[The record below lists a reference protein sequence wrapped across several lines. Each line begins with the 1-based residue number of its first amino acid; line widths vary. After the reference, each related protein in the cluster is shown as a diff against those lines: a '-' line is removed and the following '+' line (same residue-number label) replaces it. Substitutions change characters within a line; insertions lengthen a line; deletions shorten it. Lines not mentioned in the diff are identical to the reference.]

1 MSGAFAET
9 ISTNT
14 THSSAKTYSGDVIV
28 NRGVTL
34 TITTT
39 DTVKINGNLIND
51 GGTIVVDAGILIVN
65 GNVTNRTVSTGYT
78 YNTFSTVTTYQRRN
92 GSSYV
97 DSGFPETNPQNND
110 RKYVIE
116 KSRTINIGNI
126 VVSNGGKININGD
139 FSNNAASIAIETT
152 ASEAISSVTVHGN
165 LTNTETTISFTEKT
179 KTTQYTYDSYWRDW
193 NRDYGYP
200 QEQNETKSFVS
211 NITLT
216 NGYLLV
222 DGNLKLEDNSTI
234 TFAGSG
240 IGDDVKSTLRVG
252 NINGAEGNVSQSENA
267 VITLASSGA
276 KGVMVVQGVYDDA
289 TNVNSAT
296 YHPWYMEDDELVVL
310 EDFSFYV
317 NSYNSTFFQTTLTT
331 LNNQYDSFNEG
342 NLWYLT
348 EDKEQW
354 ERENRN
360 KGWFYDPWKRNDKW
374 IDYISSTAYRTRMNT
389 FFTEAIAYYG
399 DEEIL
404 STLASLKEDG
414 NLADE
419 IENISS
425 SISSLLPI
433 ELTSFTATATDY
445 GFAFNWVTASE
456 VENDYFTL
464 EYSID
469 GVDFNEIDY
478 VHGAGTTSETS
489 EYEYRWDEAPEF
501 DVVYFRLKQTDYNGE
516 YSYSDVIAASRK
528 KSSGANG
535 TFRYGPL
542 NLQIVDGELRYIQK

>member
-14 THSSAKTYSGDVIV
+14 TLSSAKTYSGNVTV
-28 NRGVTL
+28 TRGVTL

-39 DTVKINGNLIND
+39 DTVKINGNLINN
-51 GGTIVVDAGILIVN
+51 GGTIVVNGGILIVN
-65 GNVTNRTVSTGYT
+65 GNVTNTSVSTAA
-78 YNTFSTVTTYQRRN
+78 YNTFSTVTTYQRRIGN
-92 GSSYV
+92 SYV
-97 DSGFPETNPQNND
+97 DSELPKTNPQSND
-110 RKYVIE
+110 RKYVVE
-116 KSRTINIGNI
+116 KSRNINIGNI
-126 VVSNGGKININGD
+126 VVSNGGKINITGD
-139 FSNNAASIAIETT
+139 LSNDAASITIETT

-193 NRDYGYP
+193 YRDYGYP

-252 NINGAEGNVSQSENA
+252 NINGAEGNVTQSENA

-331 LNNQYDSFNEG
+331 LNNQYESFNEG
-342 NLWYLT
+342 DLWYLT

-360 KGWFYDPWKRNDKW
+360 KGWFNDPRRRNDKW
-374 IDYISSTAYRTRMNT
+374 IDYISSAAYRARMNT
-389 FFTEAIAYYG
+389 FFTEAIEYYG
-399 DEEIL
+399 DEDIL
-404 STLASLKEDG
+404 SALA
-414 NLADE
+414 
-419 IENISS
+419 
-425 SISSLLPI
+425 
-433 ELTSFTATATDY
+433 F
-445 GFAFNWVTASE
+445 
-456 VENDYFTL
+456 
-464 EYSID
+464 
-469 GVDFNEIDY
+469 
-478 VHGAGTTSETS
+478 
-489 EYEYRWDEAPEF
+489 
-501 DVVYFRLKQTDYNGE
+501 
-516 YSYSDVIAASRK
+516 
-528 KSSGANG
+528 
-535 TFRYGPL
+535 
-542 NLQIVDGELRYIQK
+542 